1 MNSRPEKI
9 IFKLLLI
16 KKTNKMIKKKKL
28 PEANIPT
35 SSMADIAF
43 LLLIFFLVATVT
55 DVDSGIGMTLPEYVE
70 DRETDE
76 VPKDRMAA
84 ILINETGDVLLDG
97 QPISLFQITTTLKP
111 RIQSKIDLPSNKKLI
126 VSIKTD
132 RKTVYN
138 AYISALDQVKQAFFE
153 VRDEYANSKYG
164 KKYDDLD
171 EDQQKD
177 VKEAVPIIIS
187 IAEPEKIK

>member
-1 MNSRPEKI
+1 
-9 IFKLLLI
+9 
-16 KKTNKMIKKKKL
+16 MIKKKKL

-43 LLLIFFLVATVT
+43 LLLIFFLVATVI

-70 DRETDE
+70 DLETVE

-153 VRDEYANSKYG
+153 VRDEYSNAKYG